1 MESDVPLGTLLS
13 GGIDSSL
20 VSVAAQTALT
30 QGLRT
35 FNVKFSEEEYDETWA
50 AVAVAKNIGSHHE
63 TLDMDGVR
71 GTWDHV
77 TGLLLHA
84 GQPFAD
90 TSLFAVNAVCKLMRR
105 HVTVA
110 LSGDGGDEGFGGYD
124 LYWQIARIAR
134 LQRLPKPIWS
144 TAGPLRTRAQYLT
157 TNYPRTNWCGR
168 HVHRSDPVLLGA

>member
-1 MESDVPLGTLLS
+1 GTLLS

-63 TLDMDGVR
+63 TLDMDGIR

-77 TGLLLHA
+77 TALLLHA

-90 TSLFAVNAVCKLMRR
+90 TSLFAVNAVCRLMRR
-105 HVTVA
+105 HVKVA
-110 LSGDGGDEGFGGYD
+110 LSGDGGDEGFGGYQ
-124 LYWQIARIAR
+124 LFRRISTIIRWQKLPVPMWWVGATLLDSLALLGIPTG
-134 LQRLPKPIWS
+134 RLP
-144 TAGPLRTRAQYLT
+144 Q
-157 TNYPRTNWCGR
+157 
-168 HVHRSDPVLLGA
+168 